1 VLSSLPRPSRV
12 RPLAVVASA
21 AALVLTLAACGAEAT
36 PAAVADGGAT
46 VSITDAQNRTVEVP
60 VKPETVVVT
69 DWSALRTLADL
80 GIEADAVP
88 TANAALP
95 ADLARY
101 AGDEVT
107 KIGTLFELDYE
118 KINELEPDLVIV
130 GSRSGTP
137 EVVEELTKIT
147 PAVLDLSARAKTP
160 ADLIP
165 AVEQRVTQ
173 IGQIFGVEE
182 QAAAQMTEVKSAIAD
197 VKSQATDAG
206 TTAMFVQVSGGKAS
220 AYGPTSRF
228 GTIYSDFGLA
238 DTGAPVDDEGSHG
251 EEVGAEFFAEYNP
264 GVIFVLDRGKAIGQA
279 EQPALEVLQN
289 DLVDRTD
296 AAKNGRLVEVDGF
309 SWYLASAA
317 PSSLRQMV
325 TDVDQAF

>member
-1 VLSSLPRPSRV
+1 MSFSSRAGW
-12 RPLAVVASA
+12 AVATVAAFS
-21 AALVLTLAACGAEAT
+21 LTLAACGGEEAA
-36 PAAVADGGAT
+36 PAAMDGAAT
-46 VSITDAQNRTVEVP
+46 VSITDAQDRTVEVP

-69 DWSALRTLADL
+69 DWSALRTLTDL

-88 TANAALP
+88 TANGGLP
-95 ADLARY
+95 ADLAKY
-101 AGDEVT
+101 AGDDVT

-118 KINELEPDLVIV
+118 AINALEPDLVIV

-147 PAVLDLSARAKTP
+147 PAVVDLSARAETP
-160 ADLIP
+160 AELVP
-165 AVEQRVTQ
+165 AIEERVTQ
-173 IGQIFGVEE
+173 IGQIFDVEE
-182 QAAAQMTEVKSAIAD
+182 QATQQMTEVKSAIAD
-197 VKSQATDAG
+197 AKTKAEGSDL
-206 TTAMFVQVSGGKAS
+206 TAMFVQVSGGKAS

-228 GTIYSDFGLA
+228 GTIFEDFGFA
-238 DTGAPVDDEGSHG
+238 DTGAPVDEEGSHG
-251 EEVGAEFFAEYNP
+251 EEIGAEFFAEYNP

-296 AAKNGRLVEVDGF
+296 AAKNDKLVEVDGF

>member
-1 VLSSLPRPSRV
+1 MSCVPRAGW
-12 RPLAVVASA
+12 AVAAV
-21 AALVLTLAACGAEAT
+21 AALSLTLAACGGEAT
-36 PAAVADGGAT
+36 PAATDGGET

-69 DWSALRTLADL
+69 DWSALRTLTDL

-88 TANAALP
+88 TANAGLP

-107 KIGTLFELDYE
+107 KVGTLFELDYE
-118 KINELEPDLVIV
+118 AINALEPDLVIV

-147 PAVLDLSARAKTP
+147 PAVVDLSARAETP
-160 ADLIP
+160 ADLVP
-165 AVEQRVTQ
+165 AIEERVTQ

-182 QAAAQMTEVKSAIAD
+182 QAAQQMTEAESAIGDVRTKAEGAD
-197 VKSQATDAG
+197 L
-206 TTAMFVQVSGGKAS
+206 TAMFVQVSGGKAS

-228 GTIYSDFGLA
+228 GTIFSDFGLA
-238 DTGAPVDDEGSHG
+238 DTGAPVDEEGSHG

-264 GVIFVLDRGKAIGQA
+264 GAIFVLDRGKAIGQA

-296 AAKNGRLVEVDGF
+296 AAKNDKLVEVDGF

-317 PSSLRQMV
+317 PSSLRQMAA
-325 TDVDQAF
+325 DVDRAF